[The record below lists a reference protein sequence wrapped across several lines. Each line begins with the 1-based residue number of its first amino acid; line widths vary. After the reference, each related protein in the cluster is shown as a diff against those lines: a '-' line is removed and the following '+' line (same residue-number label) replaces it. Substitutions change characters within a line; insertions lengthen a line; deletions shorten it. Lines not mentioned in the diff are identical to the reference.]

1 MGAGFGGLEVAR
13 TRGSFT
19 TRDKGTMATIGRSR
33 AVADVNGRHPSGFV
47 AWARWAMIHVT
58 FLIRFRNRLFVLLGW
73 TWSYV
78 FVDRGARWITGA
90 TRPVK

>member
-1 MGAGFGGLEVAR
+1 
-13 TRGSFT
+13 
-19 TRDKGTMATIGRSR
+19 MATIGRSR
-33 AVADVNGRHPSGFV
+33 AVADVNGRHLSGFV
-47 AWARWAMIHVT
+47 AWALWALIHVT
-58 FLIRFRNRLFVLLGW
+58 FLIRFRDRLFVLLGW